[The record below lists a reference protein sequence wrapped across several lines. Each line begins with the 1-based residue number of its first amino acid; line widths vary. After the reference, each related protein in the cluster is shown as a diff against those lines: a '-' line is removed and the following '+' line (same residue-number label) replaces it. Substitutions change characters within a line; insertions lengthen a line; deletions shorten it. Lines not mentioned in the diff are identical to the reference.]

1 METTISLAKEH
12 GLAALTL
19 LAVLY
24 FHNDLSGDIQSLRTE
39 MGGEFQTIRAEMSAD
54 HQAIRA
60 EIAADH
66 QSIRSE
72 MVKGDQAL
80 RAEMT
85 KGFQAIRADISA
97 LGERMARVE
106 TRVGGIEERLE
117 RDLPQG
123 D

>member
-24 FHNDLSGDIQSLRTE
+24 VAVNTNDLRGQMAEGHRSIL
-39 MGGEFQTIRAEMSAD
+39 AEMAEG

-60 EIAADH
+60 VMAEGDQTPRTGMTREFRSFRAEMAADH
-66 QSIRSE
+66 
-72 MVKGDQAL
+72 
-80 RAEMT
+80 
-85 KGFQAIRADISA
+85 QAIRADISA
-97 LGERMARVE
+97 LDERVARVE

-117 RDLPQG
+117 RDLPRG
-123 D
+123 E